1 MSPVS
6 PPSASSATR
15 FSMRV
20 SASRRAIHLASA
32 SVVLALVAGCGEKKA
47 DAQTA
52 APPPPEVSI
61 ITVAPQ
67 RVALTDELP
76 GRVEASRTAQVRAR
90 VPGIVQKR
98 VFTEG
103 STVKAGEVLF
113 QIDPAPFQATL
124 SSAEASLS
132 RAQANLAQA
141 NLQVKRFRPLVEE
154 NAISRQEFD
163 NALTAQKQAEADVAA
178 ARASRQTA
186 SLNLGYATV
195 KAPISGR
202 IGRAQVTEGALV
214 GQGEATPLA
223 TIQQIDPV
231 YVNMTQSSTELLNLR
246 RKLAEGKLERA
257 GEDTAKVTLLTEGG
271 QAYPQPGTLLFSD
284 VTVDPTTGSVVLRA
298 TVPNEDRSLL
308 PGMYVRA
315 QLKQAV
321 QESAIVVPQQAVARN
336 ADGSTVMVVD
346 NENKV
351 AVRPVTVD
359 SAQGNDWIVSE
370 GLKQGDRL
378 IVEGLQKARPG
389 AVVKPMP
396 WRGPTGTAGAPNG
409 ANGANGVRKQ
419 GNNAPAADT
428 PAVGSA
434 SSPANSAQSAN
445 STSSSTATNAR

>member
-1 MSPVS
+1 MQHVS
-6 PPSASSATR
+6 PPSAFFVPRCAVR
-15 FSMRV
+15 LV
-20 SASRRAIHLASA
+20 SAAIA
-32 SVVLALVAGCGEKKA
+32 LALVAGCGDKKA
-47 DAQTA
+47 DAQNA

-113 QIDPAPFQATL
+113 HIDPAPFQATL
-124 SSAEASLS
+124 SSAEAALS
-132 RAQANLAQA
+132 RSQANLAQA
-141 NLQVKRFRPLVEE
+141 NLQVKRFRPLIEE

-257 GEDTAKVTLLTEGG
+257 GEDKAKVTLLTEDG
-271 QAYPQPGTLLFSD
+271 QSYPQPGTLLFSD
-284 VTVDPTTGSVVLRA
+284 VAVDPTTGSVILRA

-315 QLKQAV
+315 QLNQAV
-321 QESAIVVPQQAVARN
+321 QESAILVPQQAVARN

-351 AVRPVTVD
+351 VVRPV
-359 SAQGNDWIVSE
+359 SIEAAQGNDWIVSD
-370 GLKQGDRL
+370 GLKQGDKL
-378 IVEGLQKARPG
+378 IVEGLQKAKPG
-389 AVVKPMP
+389 AVVKPLP
-396 WRGPTGTAGAPNG
+396 WRGPTGTAAAPNG

-419 GNNAPAADT
+419 SGSDAPAAGA
-428 PAVGSA
+428 PSA
-434 SSPANSAQSAN
+434 ANSAAPPAKPNQSAN
-445 STSSSTATNAR
+445 STSSGNATNAR